1 MVRPDRDEHAWERLC
16 ARKRDEIE
24 RDTRLLSTQQQKRC
38 ERAERLYAELE
49 SAHAHTV
56 TEENDVCED
65 GVLDLRGKELKVF
78 TVPAAVERTL
88 ATRTIH
94 TLILRNNRLQHLD
107 ARTLAPLIALVK
119 LDVSR
124 NELERLGPTGA
135 VTIPGDH
142 AKVLAAHPGARAAG
156 VKGGFPPR
164 LEVLLA
170 AFNRVQ
176 KLSLGAAGAPCL
188 KRLVVAHNV
197 VRFVAPDIAKAPN
210 LEELD
215 LRGNR
220 LSADQLKHLAPLKKL
235 AKVKVGRNPLCAD
248 RRHGHAVPSHVR
260 NALSTTKAPPAAPR
274 RAWAA
279 PAAAAARRRGDA
291 SGARPAPAPAPP
303 SLLPRDATPASAFAA
318 SAFGASA
325 FGAPAAPRARAPAPA
340 PRGGG
345 PVLVRG
351 VGLRR
356 AGGPGRV
363 GLRRADAAGRV
374 LRVRRADAAGR
385 RGPLRRDRVVL
396 RRGGPLRRRGVD
408 LRGPLRGQRLRRAGA
423 GTRGRPVAPR
433 PPHRQGRRRHAAPQT
448 ANARVGIERGGVVGR
463 VGQRVL
469 RGRAGLDR
477 GLGPEPQARLL
488 LQPRHRGDDVGA
500 AARRRGPAHVRQGR
514 RAAARGPRPTG
525 FLISLVDRPA
535 AGSSTATATRRGVSM
550 KTASSAWSPRTAPGR
565 RRRSKAASRARART
579 AARSRTAAPGR
590 PAPPGGRRR
599 RRGGAAAAGSR
610 AAARR

>member
-170 AFNRVQ
+170 AYNRVQ

-220 LSADQLKHLAPLKKL
+220 LAADQLKHLAPLKKL
-235 AKVKVGRNPLCAD
+235 ATVKVGRNPLCAD

-274 RAWAA
+274 RACR
-279 PAAAAARRRGDA
+279 PPPPRRAAAAARRR
-291 SGARPAPAPAPP
+291 RPAPAPAPP

-325 FGAPAAPRARAPAPA
+325 RRAAARGARARA
-340 PRGGG
+340 RGG
-345 PVLVRG
+345 PFRRG
-351 VGLRR
+351 VGPARR
-356 AGGPGRV
+356 WTRP
-363 GLRRADAAGRV
+363 RRPSA
-374 LRVRRADAAGR
+374 RRR
-385 RGPLRRDRVVL
+385 RRPRPPRSARR
-396 RRGGPLRRRGVD
+396 RRRPPRTRPPRRGVD
-408 LRGPLRGQRLRRAGA
+408 LRGPLRGPRRRRAGA
-423 GTRGRPVAPR
+423 GAGGRPVAPR

-448 ANARVGIERGGVVGR
+448 TNARVGIERGGVVGR

-500 AARRRGPAHVRQGR
+500 AARRRGAAHVRQGR
-514 RAAARGPRPTG
+514 RAAARGPP
-525 FLISLVDRPA
+525 
-535 AGSSTATATRRGVSM
+535 
-550 KTASSAWSPRTAPGR
+550 
-565 RRRSKAASRARART
+565 
-579 AARSRTAAPGR
+579 
-590 PAPPGGRRR
+590 
-599 RRGGAAAAGSR
+599 
-610 AAARR
+610 